1 MIALLL
7 ALLACSKPETVAEC
21 ASLRA
26 EADREECRFDLLVPL
41 LPDPNHPAPDRKAFQ
56 KALETA
62 LDDIEDPR
70 SRDLLLLRLAI
81 ASPSTAGF
89 LCTKVETEG
98 ARLRCQQVL
107 GRPHLGTV
115 PKAPTGPKQGEGVLP
130 ATAGPTPDNK

>member
-1 MIALLL
+1 MILALLL
-7 ALLACSKPETVAEC
+7 VLGCSEPETLADC
-21 ASLRA
+21 AGIGD
-26 EADREECRFDLLVPL
+26 EAGREECRFQLLLPL
-41 LPDPNHPAPDRKAFQ
+41 LPDPNHPSPDRKAF
-56 KALETA
+56 AAA
-62 LDDIEDPR
+62 LDDALAQIEDPR

-115 PKAPTGPKQGEGVLP
+115 PKAPSADGGVLP
-130 ATAGPTPDNK
+130 ATAGPRPDNK

>member
-1 MIALLL
+1 MILLL
-7 ALLACSKPETVAEC
+7 LLACSDPKTVAEC
-21 ASLRA
+21 AGLRDETA
-26 EADREECRFDLLVPL
+26 REECRFKLLEPL

-56 KALETA
+56 SA
-62 LDDIEDPR
+62 LDEALGDIDDPR

-89 LCTKVETEG
+89 LCTKVQTEG

-115 PKAPTGPKQGEGVLP
+115 PKAPSTPTGDQGSGVLP
-130 ATAGPTPDNK
+130 ATAGPTPDHK